1 MKSWLAVLALL
12 AAVPLLTLAAGRG
25 EPSSVSPPMSML
37 DPELGVPIGKPLR
50 SVPIGAAPAMDGAIE
65 PAWQQ
70 APALTVPMHAGLH
83 GTEPAGTLEL
93 RSLYDDESVYF
104 LARWPAETPG
114 GEPDVW
120 RNLLTVHW
128 RLVDSGQVSGQ
139 STGSDGLA
147 CTVGCHTVTAD
158 GRGRLLGIRN
168 ETIPPGLADDL
179 PSGGG
184 WSPGEWTLEWSR
196 LRLSESP
203 YDQQMTDPTLG
214 YRFFVKRF
222 LNLDGKA
229 DPVSDV
235 HELRFD
241 R

>member
-1 MKSWLAVLALL
+1 VRRWLAALVLL
-12 AAVPLLTLAAGRG
+12 AAVPLLTLAAGGG
-25 EPSSVSPPMSML
+25 EPPSVSPPTSRL
-37 DPELGVPIGKPLR
+37 DPDLGVPIGEPLR
-50 SVPIGAAPAMDGAIE
+50 SVSTGASPAMDGDIE
-65 PAWQQ
+65 ATWEQ
-70 APALTVPMHAGLH
+70 APALTVPMHDGLH
-83 GTEPAGTLEL
+83 GSERAAALEL
-93 RSLYDDESVYF
+93 RSLYDDERVYF
-104 LARWPAETPG
+104 LAQWPAVTPG
-114 GEPDVW
+114 GELDVW
-120 RNLLTVHW
+120 RNLLTIHW

-158 GRGRLLGIRN
+158 GRGRLIGIRN

-184 WSPGEWTLEWSR
+184 WSGGKWTLEWSR

-203 YDQQMTDPTLG
+203 YDQQMTDLALG

-222 LNLDGKA
+222 LGLDGHP

-235 HELRFD
+235 HELRFE